1 MFVKRHESLTLNLFG
16 TDFAFKVKISAFLF
30 TVLNVFFLLLLMF
43 KLNGKNQKAA
53 TVWNYLFKLQCIF
66 LEGFRKLTEPL
77 KIMANY

>member
-16 TDFAFKVKISAFLF
+16 TDFFKVKISAFLF
-30 TVLNVFFLLLLMF
+30 TVLNVFLLLLLMF

-53 TVWNYLFKLQCIF
+53 TVWNYLFKLQFIF